1 MPHEGKNFCSAFFL
15 KLYSQCAAQSLA
27 HITGST
33 NIAEFINSLMT
44 EMTLQGHTLDIWES
58 WSLDPG
64 LSNPRVQVLKHLLL
78 LRRKRKH
85 ALALEK
91 AGVQWCE
98 NEGPAEETKKIVWD
112 R

>member
-1 MPHEGKNFCSAFFL
+1 MPHEGKNFCTFFF
-15 KLYSQCAAQSLA
+15 KLYSQCAEQSLA

-44 EMTLQGHTLDIWES
+44 EMTSQGHTLGVWER
-58 WSLDPG
+58 WPLDHA

-85 ALALEK
+85 TLTLEK
-91 AGVQWCE
+91 AG
-98 NEGPAEETKKIVWD
+98 A
-112 R
+112 

>member
-1 MPHEGKNFCSAFFL
+1 M
-15 KLYSQCAAQSLA
+15 
-27 HITGST
+27 
-33 NIAEFINSLMT
+33 
-44 EMTLQGHTLDIWES
+44 
-58 WSLDPG
+58 DPG